1 MIKRSVLYS
10 EWEREREI
18 GSPWQMREKFAD
30 LQQAKNEQNRSWKYF
45 FVVASKPNKNMFLD
59 VLKSN
64 CETPG
69 AVISIQSFI
78 PSFFHPL
85 SFHTHYFGTKDCF
98 LIQLLQTVE
107 LVENIYV
114 YIFPTHWRLDWC
126 PKLKWPMTKTSDLS
140 TKSLSSNWADIF
152 FYS

>member
-10 EWEREREI
+10 EWERETNERKFCRFTADKKWTESIVEI
-18 GSPWQMREKFAD
+18 FFCGCIKTKQEYV
-30 LQQAKNEQNRSWKYF
+30 SWCPEIKLWNL
-45 FVVASKPNKNMFLD
+45 P
-59 VLKSN
+59 
-64 CETPG
+64 PG

>member
-10 EWEREREI
+10 EWERERLALRDK
-18 GSPWQMREKFAD
+18 WEKI
-30 LQQAKNEQNRSWKYF
+30 LQIYSRQKMNRIDRGNIF
-45 FVVASKPNKNMFLD
+45 FVVASKQNKNMFLD